1 MAPDQ
6 PAVGEIRSGLLLRF
20 NKGGY
25 VIAVGETI
33 CFCPASE
40 MYPKVL
46 SPQLMGKM
54 QHEPGVGYK
63 VLYLR
68 GDSLVVSRKE
78 AVQAEQMAVIRKAL
92 AEGKR
97 IEGVVHKVVQMGAFV
112 ELGGGIN
119 GFLKLADYALGS
131 GMKDK
136 LRRGLRV
143 TVKVAA
149 IDGNGKILLSLIKNR
164 EGERP

>member
-6 PAVGEIRSGLLLRF
+6 PVVGNIYPGILKSF

-25 VIAVGETI
+25 VIVIDGAT

-54 QHEPGVGYK
+54 QHAPGVGFK
-63 VLYLR
+63 LLYLR
-68 GDSLVVSRKE
+68 GESLVVSRKE
-78 AVQAEQMAVIRKAL
+78 AVLDEQMNVIRTAH

-97 IEGVVHKVVQMGAFV
+97 IEGVVHKVVRMGAFV

-119 GFLKLADYALGS
+119 GFLKLADYALGA

-143 TVKVAA
+143 AVRVAA
-149 IDGNGKILLSLIKNR
+149 VDEKGNVSLSLR
-164 EGERP
+164 